1 MGELMVPMPEDSY
14 CRDGKM
20 ETVSQNKL
28 WANNETKP
36 KQYLNGVVNKKMS
49 LTDSVTIGHCQ

>member
-1 MGELMVPMPEDSY
+1 MVPMPEDSY

-28 WANNETKP
+28 WASNETKP
-36 KQYLNGVVNKKMS
+36 LKA
-49 LTDSVTIGHCQ
+49 SVASCSVLRK

>member
-1 MGELMVPMPEDSY
+1 MVPMPEDSY